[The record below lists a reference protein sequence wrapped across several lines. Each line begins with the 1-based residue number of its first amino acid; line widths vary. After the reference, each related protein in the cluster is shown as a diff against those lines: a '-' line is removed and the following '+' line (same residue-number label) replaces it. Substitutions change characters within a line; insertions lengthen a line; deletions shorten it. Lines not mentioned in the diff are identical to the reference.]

1 MDSKVD
7 KECVAKCSLA
17 NKSGQNIKRKLIF
30 YIFTRLKV
38 STIKVH
44 VVWHLVKFRKRIKTV
59 FLEYETQQLT
69 DESALCLP
77 NDRQLSQLQY
87 LLALWAWA
95 SYAALC
101 VSFLLQK
108 MRII

>member
-44 VVWHLVKFRKRIKTV
+44 VVWHLVKFRRRIKNSV
-59 FLEYETQQLT
+59 FGIWDPTI

-95 SYAALC
+95 GYAALC